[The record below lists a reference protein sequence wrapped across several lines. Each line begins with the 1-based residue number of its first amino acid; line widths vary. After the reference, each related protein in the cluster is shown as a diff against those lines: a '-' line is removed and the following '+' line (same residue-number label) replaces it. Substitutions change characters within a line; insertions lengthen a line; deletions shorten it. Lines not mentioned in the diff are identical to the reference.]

1 MRSLQPGKIAPDI
14 VGKDLDGKSMKLS
27 DFRGKVVLLDFW
39 GFW

>member
-1 MRSLQPGKIAPDI
+1 LQPGKIAPDI
-14 VGKDLDGKSMKLS
+14 VGEDIDGKPMKLS